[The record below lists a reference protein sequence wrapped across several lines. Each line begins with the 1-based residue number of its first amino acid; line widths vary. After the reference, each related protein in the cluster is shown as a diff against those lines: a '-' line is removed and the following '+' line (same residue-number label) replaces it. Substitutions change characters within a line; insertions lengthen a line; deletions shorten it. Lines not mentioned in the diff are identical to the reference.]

1 LRASVGFGGSCFQ
14 KDILNL
20 VYLSESLHLPEVANY
35 WRQVVLMN
43 EYQKTRFSKKVVDTL
58 FNTITGKN
66 IAVLGFA
73 FKADTGDTRE
83 SAAISLIRDF
93 QAENANVNIYD
104 PQVEHQQIWSDL
116 SEACP
121 TIPLT
126 TLRKRVRIFSSALE
140 ACKDVEAVVI
150 ATEWKEFRDID
161 WDEVYRNMKKPAFV
175 FDGRILLDAD
185 KLRNI
190 GYKVT
195 VIGRGEKL

>member
-1 LRASVGFGGSCFQ
+1 
-14 KDILNL
+14 
-20 VYLSESLHLPEVANY
+20 
-35 WRQVVLMN
+35 
-43 EYQKTRFSKKVVDTL
+43 
-58 FNTITGKN
+58 
-66 IAVLGFA
+66 
-73 FKADTGDTRE
+73 
-83 SAAISLIRDF
+83 
-93 QAENANVNIYD
+93 VNIYD

-126 TLRKRVRIFSSALE
+126 TRKSPALGYINRTTLHNDIFPLTVRKRVRIFSSALE

-175 FDGRILLDAD
+175 FDGRILLDAN

-190 GYKVT
+190 GFKV
-195 VIGRGEKL
+195 R

>member
-1 LRASVGFGGSCFQ
+1 
-14 KDILNL
+14 
-20 VYLSESLHLPEVANY
+20 
-35 WRQVVLMN
+35 M
-43 EYQKTRFSKKVVDTL
+43 
-58 FNTITGKN
+58 
-66 IAVLGFA
+66 
-73 FKADTGDTRE
+73 
-83 SAAISLIRDF
+83 
-93 QAENANVNIYD
+93 NIYD

-126 TLRKRVRIFSSALE
+126 TREYLTLGCISPTTLHNVTFPFTVQKRVRIFSSALE

-150 ATEWKEFRDID
+150 ATEWRKFRDID

-190 GYKVT
+190 GFKV
-195 VIGRGEKL
+195 R